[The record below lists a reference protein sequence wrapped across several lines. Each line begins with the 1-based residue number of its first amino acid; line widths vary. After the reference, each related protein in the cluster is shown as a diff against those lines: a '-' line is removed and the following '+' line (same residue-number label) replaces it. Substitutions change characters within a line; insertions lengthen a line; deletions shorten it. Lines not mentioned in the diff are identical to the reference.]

1 MLESNNKNRV
11 YLERWKNLFKRI
23 NCNKSPEEQF
33 HSLIK
38 AYSENHRAYHNF
50 NHIEQCLMEFDQVRK
65 YLDLPDLVEI
75 AIWYHDVIY
84 NTRSD
89 RNEEESALLAE
100 RELNNLGIKKKS
112 IKTVHNLILS
122 TKHNDEPKNSD
133 TKYLIDIDLSILGA
147 ASNIF
152 KEYENNIRK
161 EYKWVPK
168 FIYQKER
175 FEVLKSFL
183 RRKHIFYT
191 GLFREKYEH
200 QARTNINSVLSV

>member
-1 MLESNNKNRV
+1 M
-11 YLERWKNLFKRI
+11 
-23 NCNKSPEEQF
+23 
-33 HSLIK
+33 
-38 AYSENHRAYHNF
+38 
-50 NHIEQCLMEFDQVRK
+50 
-65 YLDLPDLVEI
+65 
-75 AIWYHDVIY
+75 
-84 NTRSD
+84 
-89 RNEEESALLAE
+89 
-100 RELNNLGIKKKS
+100 
-112 IKTVHNLILS
+112 
-122 TKHNDEPKNSD
+122 D

-168 FIYQKER
+168 YIYQKER

-191 GLFREKYEH
+191 ELFREKYEH